1 MEDLQD
7 VLLPIHV
14 NLIRQTPPLS
24 LPVRSALRIRRLD
37 EATVLGTHAQV
48 VNVSE
53 VFLQEVT
60 VAA

>member
-24 LPVRSALRIRRLD
+24 FAIRSPLRIRRLD
-37 EATVLGTHAQV
+37 EASVLGAHAQV
-48 VNVSE
+48 VDVAE
-53 VFLQEVT
+53 VFLEEVS